1 MTVRKQS
8 RSFACNGFVMV
19 LWPDVEFGLRSLTY
33 TFHIPELHVVI
44 LTQVIS
50 DVSLSSRDRKRDIT
64 EGMDDLEFY
73 FIVANFF
80 SLVEN

>member
-1 MTVRKQS
+1 M
-8 RSFACNGFVMV
+8 
-19 LWPDVEFGLRSLTY
+19 
-33 TFHIPELHVVI
+33 I

>member
-1 MTVRKQS
+1 MLSLVWD
-8 RSFACNGFVMV
+8 
-19 LWPDVEFGLRSLTY
+19 LWRT